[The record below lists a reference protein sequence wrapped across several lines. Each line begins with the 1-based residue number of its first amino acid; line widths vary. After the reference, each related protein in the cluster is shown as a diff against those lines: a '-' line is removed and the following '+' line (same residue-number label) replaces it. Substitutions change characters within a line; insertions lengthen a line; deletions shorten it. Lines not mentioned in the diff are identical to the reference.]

1 MKIWSFIKWRWQK
14 WERWQKLWIISAWF
28 FGAGMSAS
36 EAYKLYLLAVPLTI
50 FFFYV
55 GKWWIW
61 DPIKESYQEYQKEQQ
76 GLFDTIK
83 HSDSK

>member
-14 WERWQKLWIISAWF
+14 WERWQRVWVVAF
-28 FGAGMSAS
+28 FFLGAGVGAKQP
-36 EAYKLYLLAVPLTI
+36 AQTVLLAIPVGI
-50 FFFYV
+50 FFFYL

-61 DPIKESYQEYQKEQQ
+61 DPVKESYQEYQKEQQ